1 MDMNSVLNPSML
13 IPAVIAG
20 IAVLLFFILV
30 LKIQAF
36 LSLLIASLVVGLI
49 AGMPA
54 MEIIAVMK
62 TGMGDTLGFV
72 ATVVGLGALFGSI
85 LESSGGASSIARFL
99 LNKFGEKRAPWAL
112 MITGF
117 IVAIPV
123 FFDVAFI
130 ILVPLIY
137 ALQKKSGRSLLLYGI
152 PLLAGLAITHC
163 FIPPT
168 PGPIAVAD
176 ILGADLGWVIVF
188 GIVVGIPTAAISGPF
203 LGKRIAE
210 KIQVGVPEYYE
221 QAFPEQNSIPPVGL
235 VLSILLVPI
244 VLIVL
249 NTVSNSELAFFNF
262 PAQIKTTLAFLGDP
276 FVALIIANLLAWLIL
291 GLGRGFTKKQLL
303 EITSKS
309 LAPAGIIILL
319 TGAGGVFKQVLIS
332 TGAGE
337 MLAAKTIGVIGSPL
351 IFAFVVAGIIRVVQ
365 GSSTVAM
372 ITSAGMTASLME
384 NMVLSD
390 TDKALMVIAVASG
403 AVIFSHVNDSGF
415 WLVNRYL
422 GISEKQTFRSWT
434 FMTTVIALVSFGIV
448 LILDL
453 LI

>member
-1 MDMNSVLNPSML
+1 MNSVLNPSML

-36 LSLLIASLVVGLI
+36 LSLLIASLVVGLV

-62 TGMGDTLGFV
+62 TGMGETLGFV

-130 ILVPLIY
+130 ILAPLIY

-210 KIQVGVPEYYE
+210 KIKIGVPEYYE
-221 QAFPEQNSIPPVGL
+221 QAFPEQNPVPPVGL
-235 VLSILLVPI
+235 VLAILLAPI

-249 NTVSNSELAFFNF
+249 NTVSNSELAFFNL

-351 IFAFVVAGIIRVVQ
+351 IFAFVAAAIVRVAQ